1 MKRRKNLSPK
11 TSRRDASFASK
22 QGAKERKGGK
32 SFLLFF
38 GVEGAEEEEEKRNLF
53 EKSLTQRRVVCKQT
67 GRKGTQRGKKRR
79 NPLKNLCAFV
89 P

>member
-11 TSRRDASFASK
+11 TSRKDASFASK
-22 QGAKERKGGK
+22 QGAKGR
-32 SFLLFF
+32 
-38 GVEGAEEEEEKRNLF
+38 EG
-53 EKSLTQRRVVCKQT
+53 
-67 GRKGTQRGKKRR
+67 GRKREKK